1 MTSFILT
8 WDGSDTGYFR
18 TNYEN
23 DIAATAAGR
32 RVRGRWSFGSRRS
45 GTAAGDRVYL
55 LRQNNRR
62 GIIASGTLADGTIFP
77 APHWA
82 GDPLKVTYYADILW
96 DRVLPVADRL
106 PFEELLT
113 GAPGHNWRHIFASGQ
128 RLRPPADDQLADLW
142 AFHTGEPGKSEG
154 HD

>member
-1 MTSFILT
+1 MTTFILT
-8 WDGSDTGYFR
+8 WDGSDTGYFK

-23 DIAATAAGR
+23 DIASTAAG
-32 RVRGRWSFGSRRS
+32 VPVKGRWSFGSRRS
-45 GTAAGDRVYL
+45 GTSAGDEVFL

-62 GIIASGTLADGTIFP
+62 GIIAAGHLADGLIFP

-106 PFEELLT
+106 PLAELL
-113 GAPGHNWRHIFASGQ
+113 AEVPGHHWNHIFASGQ
-128 RLRPPADDQLADLW
+128 QVRPPADEALADLW
-142 AFHTGEPGKSEG
+142 KFHIASHG
-154 HD
+154 